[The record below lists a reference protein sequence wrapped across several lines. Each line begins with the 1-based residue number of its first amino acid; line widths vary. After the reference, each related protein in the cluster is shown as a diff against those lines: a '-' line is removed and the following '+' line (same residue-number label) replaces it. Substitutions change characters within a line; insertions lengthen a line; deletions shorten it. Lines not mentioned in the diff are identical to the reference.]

1 VSLDDTVAAL
11 RLVPA
16 PRGGGGTAHNWSVL
30 ALAGAVDL
38 DTARLAEAHLDAAT
52 VLYELGCPPPAEGS
66 RWGVWAAEGPGGVSL
81 TADRGADGRWV
92 LSGRKPWCS
101 GALGPCTHALVTAHA
116 GEERRLFAV
125 EVAAPGVQV
134 RAGEWQGVGMRR
146 SAAATV
152 EMDAVG
158 ALAVG
163 GPDDYLERAGFW
175 HGAIGVAAAWCG
187 GASGVAAP
195 LYRAAR
201 DERLD
206 PHGLAHLG
214 AVDAALAA
222 ARTLLERAA
231 ADVDPEPDEPIP
243 VARRR
248 ALQARAVVETA
259 VETAILRTGRALGPA
274 PLATDGGHA
283 QRVADLEVYVRQS
296 HAERDLAVLGGLAT
310 GIDGAGDT
318 GEQL

>member
-1 VSLDDTVAAL
+1 VSLDETVAAL
-11 RLVPA
+11 RLEPS
-16 PRGGGGTAHNWSVL
+16 PRGGGRTAHNWSVL
-30 ALAGAVDL
+30 ARAGADDL

-52 VLYELGCPPPAEGS
+52 VLYELGSPPPTERS
-66 RWGVWAAEGPGGVSL
+66 RWGVWAAEGPGGASL
-81 TADRGADGRWV
+81 TAERNADGRWV

-101 GALGPCTHALVTAHA
+101 GALGPCTHALVTARA
-116 GEERRLFAV
+116 GDERRLFAV
-125 EVAAPGVQV
+125 EVGAPGVRV
-134 RAGEWQGVGMRR
+134 REGEWQGVGMRR

-152 EMDAVG
+152 EMDAV
-158 ALAVG
+158 AVQAVG
-163 GPDDYLERAGFW
+163 GPDDYLERTGFW

-187 GASGVAAP
+187 GAFGVAAP
-195 LYRAAR
+195 LYRAGR

-214 AVDAALAA
+214 AVDAALVA

-259 VETAILRTGRALGPA
+259 VETAIRRTGRALGPA
-274 PLATDGGHA
+274 PLAVEGDHA

-296 HAERDLAVLGGLAT
+296 HAERDLATLGALAAEA
-310 GIDGAGDT
+310 DPEGAR
-318 GEQL
+318 